1 MARGLLFP
9 AVMLALAAPAG
20 ASAQSMNTRQ
30 IVDEVMGE
38 VCRPLA
44 DRDSL
49 WAAVRAAERLGYS
62 IASVEPVTVRI
73 GAANRQPELRAVTL
87 ARRHHGTVRVSR
99 DYDHVLC
106 SVGIEEGAVG
116 RIAQAAE
123 PHLRALGLAPVI
135 DQRDGD
141 LPLSV
146 WRGDQAQA
154 VIARSP
160 HHRPGVE
167 LILTIHAPRER

>member
-62 IASVEPVTVRI
+62 ITSVEPVTIRI

-106 SVGIEEGAVG
+106 SVAIEEGS
-116 RIAQAAE
+116 AAWAIR
-123 PHLRALGLAPVI
+123 PTAPSSI
-135 DQRDGD
+135 
-141 LPLSV
+141 PTEHST
-146 WRGDQAQA
+146 W
-154 VIARSP
+154 S
-160 HHRPGVE
+160 
-167 LILTIHAPRER
+167 